1 MKKKLFFLTFILSLF
16 MIFNLKVSAA
26 SYTIYTANSKC
37 NVRIGPGTNYSIIK
51 NGNDNV
57 SVYANQDLTY
67 ISLKSGKV
75 NGSNG
80 EWYGVKF
87 DYAAREYTGY
97 VWSNCVTATKASY
110 GDDSAFE
117 SKIASFP
124 ESYKPYLR
132 KLHALHNNWN
142 FVSDNTNLSWQSSV
156 FSESEKGTSAVSRL
170 YPSMFYRDSTNPN
183 GIVIDGNSW
192 YAACQ
197 DAVAYYMDPR
207 NFLNQKGIF
216 MFEKLSYDSSNDSS
230 VSNILKN
237 SFMEGT
243 FTENGVTKTYANAFI
258 EAGKNQNVSSTY
270 LAALSLQEMGTTKSS
285 AASGTVAGYEGYYN
299 FYNIGATSGTDNY
312 LKGLAYAKAKGWNSI
327 QKSITGG
334 ASFIAS
340 NYISKGQ
347 DTIYY
352 KKYNTSGKRQR
363 NAYTNQYQTN
373 IMAPTSEAS
382 TIYSSYKANNRL
394 GNSYTFVIPVYN
406 YMPGEAFKLSKTD
419 TVGGNTTT
427 TTTKSVVTTTKAQNN
442 ITTTTKRVSASD
454 KINYAG
460 YRINGSYLTG
470 LSYGKDV
477 SSIKNSLVSKG
488 ANVNILNSSNKSKG
502 SGVISTG
509 DKINVDGSVYEAV
522 IYGDISGDGK
532 ITIKDLLFLQR
543 YLLNS
548 YNLSGANKKAAD
560 ISKDN
565 SITIKDL
572 LFLQK
577 NLLGYTNIIQ

>member
-67 ISLKSGKV
+67 ISLKRGKV

-110 GDDSAFE
+110 SDDSAFE

-156 FSESEKGTSAVSRL
+156 SAESEKGTSAVSSL
-170 YPSMFYRDSTNPN
+170 YPSMFYKDSTNPN
-183 GIVIDGNSW
+183 GIVIDGHSW

-243 FTENGVTKTYANAFI
+243 FTENGVIKTYANAFI

-363 NAYTNQYQTN
+363 NEYTNQYQTN

-394 GNSYTFVIPVYN
+394 GNSYTFVIPIYN
-406 YMPGEAFKLSKTD
+406 SMPGEAFKLSKTD

-427 TTTKSVVTTTKAQNN
+427 KKPVATTTKTQNN
-442 ITTTTKRVSASD
+442 VTTTTKRVSASD
-454 KINYAG
+454 KIDSAG

-477 SSIKNSLVSKG
+477 SSIKRALVSKG
-488 ANVNILNSSNKSKG
+488 ANVNILNSNNKSKG

-522 IYGDISGDGK
+522 IYGDISGDGN

-543 YLLNS
+543 CLLKN
-548 YNLSGANKKAAD
+548 YNLSGAYKKAAD

-565 SITIKDL
+565 SITIRDL

-577 NLLGYTNIIQ
+577 KLLGYTNISQ